1 VPQETPMRHPAY
13 YLAYRCGEPGEPF
26 QVQLPQG
33 ACLLVFATRERA
45 VAWADAMLNDQVRP
59 GVTVEEW
66 RTLVEVERFWEKW
79 RMDFNVMSLNAVP
92 DPSATPYWEP
102 MEELLK
108 MWCRI
113 EMHESE

>member
-1 VPQETPMRHPAY
+1 
-13 YLAYRCGEPGEPF
+13 
-26 QVQLPQG
+26 
-33 ACLLVFATRERA
+33 
-45 VAWADAMLNDQVRP
+45 
-59 GVTVEEW
+59 
-66 RTLVEVERFWEKW
+66 VEVERFWEKW